1 MDPQQLKDVKRAL
14 GRRLAEWRKTRGL
27 IQDDVARLVNSTR
40 STVAG
45 VERGEQVV
53 DRVFWAQCESLLQ
66 AGGELIDGYDEYR
79 SFEIRHRE
87 EKADAARH
95 ARWGTVL
102 DHQTIADA
110 SSPSRLPDPDRPLL
124 PTAGASTGDS
134 VLMQDPR
141 GAYVGVRQ
149 AIMIVARET
158 SKHAMDTGASR
169 AVSDLTIE
177 QLRDDAIGIARGIG
191 QLTPTATINEA
202 LRVRGLAVE
211 ALERT
216 RRPGQQHERDL
227 ITVQATV
234 LLASAAVD
242 LGLWSPAMQYARAA
256 GTYGEIIGHAGV
268 RAYAR
273 GMQATIAYWTGRNE
287 EAVRYAAAAAS
298 PVPPGSARGL
308 TAART
313 RASSRRRLGAG
324 VMIFAEGYQGAYCGV
339 CAPSDR
345 SGSVHRAHILAKNA
359 LRIAPAS
366 FARVTYREFYSP
378 KAYHYLASCSGSV
391 SLLSSDRCEADG

>member
-14 GRRLAEWRKTRGL
+14 GRRLAAWRKTRGL

-53 DRVFWAQCESLLQ
+53 DRVFWVQCESLLQ

-87 EKADAARH
+87 EEADAARH
-95 ARWGTVL
+95 ARWA
-102 DHQTIADA
+102 Q
-110 SSPSRLPDPDRPLL
+110 SSITRRSPRPAP
-124 PTAGASTGDS
+124 PTGFPIPTGGDS
-134 VLMQDPR
+134 ILMQDPR

-177 QLRDDAIGIARGIG
+177 QLHDDAIGIARGFG

-216 RRPGQQHERDL
+216 RRPGQQHELYL
-227 ITVQATV
+227 ITVQATA

-273 GMQATIAYWTGRNE
+273 GMQATIAYWTGRYE

-324 VMIFAEGYQGAYCGV
+324 VMIFAEGYQGAYYGV